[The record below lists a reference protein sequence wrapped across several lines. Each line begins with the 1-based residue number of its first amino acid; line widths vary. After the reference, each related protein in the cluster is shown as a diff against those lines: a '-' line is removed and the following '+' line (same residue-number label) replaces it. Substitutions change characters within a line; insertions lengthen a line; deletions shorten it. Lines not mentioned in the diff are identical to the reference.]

1 MILTLC
7 CIAFTL
13 WVIAF
18 RYRRRQVYK
27 LASKIPP
34 PTKEMPVIG
43 IAHTLIG
50 DTEDIMNKLKDYS
63 YAAMEHQGI
72 VRGWL
77 NHILYFLIVDPVDIE
92 MVLKTCMEKDDLHRF
107 FRNVIGNGGIFAPVS
122 IWRRRRKILVP
133 AFSPKIVESFV
144 DIFAEQTE
152 VMTNKLNEQTKKG
165 NFSVWPFISTY
176 TLDSVSQTAMGVKV
190 HAQSNPKSPF
200 LLSMTRILNL
210 TCQRIFHLWLQP
222 DWIYKFFPQYT
233 EHQACLKQMH
243 DFTDEVIRKKR
254 DELRIESQN
263 KSEVDIAYGLDDYK
277 KKTFLDH
284 LITLS
289 SKTDKGYT
297 DRELRE
303 EVLTLTIAGTDT
315 SAVAIC
321 YTLKMLAKYPDVQQR
336 VYEEIYDIF
345 GTSDRDLVKEDLLQ
359 LKFLERVVK
368 ETLRLFPPVPFIIR
382 KIEENVTLPSGK
394 VLPAGSGLVI
404 SIWGIHRDPKYWGP
418 DAEKFDPDR
427 FSPERLNLK
436 HVCSFMPFSQGP
448 RNCLGYQYALM
459 SIKTAVSSIVRK
471 FVVVPDPQN
480 SDEPK
485 IRVKLDVMMKDV
497 DGYQIA
503 LERRI
508 PPSTTTVI
516 TN

>member
-18 RYRRRQVYK
+18 RYKRQQLYK
-27 LASKIPP
+27 LASKIPSA
-34 PTKEMPVIG
+34 KKDMPIVG
-43 IAHTLIG
+43 VAYTVTG

-63 YAAMEHQGI
+63 YEAMERQGI
-72 VRGWL
+72 VKGWFYHL
-77 NHILYFLIVDPVDIE
+77 LYFLIVDPVDIE
-92 MVLKTCMEKDDLHRF
+92 MALKTCMEKDDMHRF
-107 FRNVIGNGGIFAPVS
+107 VKDIFGNGGIFAPVS

-133 AFSPKIVESFV
+133 AFSPKIIESFV

-152 VMTNKLNEQTKKG
+152 MMSKRLNEQTKQG
-165 NFSVWPFISTY
+165 NFSIWPFISTY
-176 TLDSVSQTAMGVKV
+176 TLDAVSQTVLGVTV
-190 HAQSNPKSPF
+190 QAQNNPKSPF
-200 LLSMTRILNL
+200 LISMTRALHL
-210 TCQRIFHLWLQP
+210 SCQRIFHPWLQP
-222 DWIYKFFPQYT
+222 DWMYKFFPQYT
-233 EHQACLKQMH
+233 EHQSCLKQMH

-263 KSEVDIAYGLDDYK
+263 KSEANIEYDLDDYK
-277 KKTFLDH
+277 RKSFLDL
-284 LITLS
+284 LINLS
-289 SKTDKGYT
+289 SKSDKGYT

-303 EVLTLTIAGTDT
+303 EVTTLIIAGTDT

-345 GTSDRDLVKEDLLQ
+345 GTSDRKLVKEDLMK

-471 FVVVPDPQN
+471 FVVVPDPEN

-485 IRVKLDVMMKDV
+485 IRVKLDIMMKDV

>member
-18 RYRRRQVYK
+18 RYRRRQIYK

-34 PTKEMPVIG
+34 PKNEMPIIG
-43 IAHTLIG
+43 IAHKFIG
-50 DTEDIMNKLKDYS
+50 DTEDIMNKLMEYS
-63 YAAMEHQGI
+63 YEAMEHQGI
-72 VRGWL
+72 IRGWL
-77 NHILYFLIVDPVDIE
+77 NHILYFLILDPVDTE
-92 MVLKTCMEKDDLHRF
+92 MVLKRCMEKDDLHRF
-107 FRNVIGNGGIFAPVS
+107 MRNIFGNSGIYAPVS

-152 VMTNKLNEQTKKG
+152 VMTNKFNEQTKKG
-165 NFSVWPFISTY
+165 NFSAWPFISTY
-176 TLDSVSQTAMGVKV
+176 TLDAVSQTALGVRV
-190 HAQSNPKSPF
+190 HAQSNPQSSF
-200 LLSMTRILNL
+200 LLSLNRAL
-210 TCQRIFHLWLQP
+210 HLVCQRIFHLWLQP

-233 EHQACLKQMH
+233 EHQASIKQLH
-243 DFTDEVIRKKR
+243 DFTDEVVRKKR

-263 KSEVDIAYGLDDYK
+263 KSEVNIAYDLDDYK
-277 KKTFLDH
+277 NKSFLDH
-284 LITLS
+284 LIKLS

-303 EVLTLTIAGTDT
+303 EVLTLIIAGTDT
-315 SAVAIC
+315 SAVAIG
-321 YTLKMLAKYPDVQQR
+321 YTLKMLAKYPNVQQR

-345 GTSDRDLVKEDLLQ
+345 GTSDRKLVKEDLLK

-382 KIEENVTLPSGK
+382 KVEENITLPSGK

-404 SIWGIHRDPKYWGP
+404 CIWGIHRDPKYWGP
-418 DAEKFDPDR
+418 DAENFDPDR
-427 FSPERLNLK
+427 FLPERLNLK

-448 RNCLGYQYALM
+448 RNCVGYQYALM
-459 SIKTAVSSIVRK
+459 SIKTAVTSIVRK
-471 FVVVPDPQN
+471 FVVVPDPEN
-480 SDEPK
+480 SDVPK
-485 IRVKLDVMMKDV
+485 IRVKLEVMMKDV

-503 LERRI
+503 LEKRI
-508 PPSTTTVI
+508 PPSTTNVI